1 MVKLLPA
8 GAYMM
13 PTECEYCGESDTKLC
28 CAETC
33 QRPSYYLQ
41 KKRPPF
47 SKRDSHVWH
56 PISDH
61 AIPPPPLPPPPPE
74 PEEITSTLVL
84 QEAGYRTY
92 SDAPRLNLIISIASK
107 VTPLRIIINS
117 NYPMRHYLHK
127 IEDVNVAEE

>member
-13 PTECEYCGESDTKLC
+13 PTECEYCGKNDTKLC

-33 QRPSYYLQ
+33 QRPSFYLQ

-47 SKRDSHVWH
+47 SKRDSLVWH

-61 AIPPPPLPPPPPE
+61 AIPPPPPPPSPPPE
-74 PEEITSTLVL
+74 PETPSRSPGSWVSDLFR
-84 QEAGYRTY
+84 RTELKP
-92 SDAPRLNLIISIASK
+92 D
-107 VTPLRIIINS
+107 
-117 NYPMRHYLHK
+117 H
-127 IEDVNVAEE
+127 